1 MNFAEFLTIIVAG
14 AFFAGLLGS
23 LTGLGGGV
31 VIVPLLTL
39 GLGVDVR
46 YAAGAS
52 LLAVIGTS
60 CGAGAVPSRF
70 KFANLRIGLFLE
82 VAAVAGALAAALAV
96 TRVPVPVLS
105 FLFGGVL
112 LFSAWF
118 AVHPAAENPA
128 ATPDRLATLLDLDG
142 RHVEAGVEQDYH
154 VHGVPLGFG
163 LMFVAGI
170 LSGLLGIGS
179 GALKTLAMDQVM
191 RIPFKVSTATSNFM
205 IGLTAAASAGVYIS
219 RGYVDPELTLPVV
232 AGTVLG
238 AMFGTQV
245 LGRMRTRVLRP
256 LFALV
261 IVFLGVQMI
270 VRAFTH

>member
-1 MNFAEFLTIIVAG
+1 VNLAEFLTIIVAG

-60 CGAGAVPSRF
+60 CGAGAVPSRLRF
-70 KFANLRIGLFLE
+70 SNLRIGLFLE
-82 VAAVAGALAAALAV
+82 VAAVAGALSAALAV
-96 TRVPVPVLS
+96 THVPVSVLS

-118 AVHPAAENPA
+118 SLHPPVASPA
-128 ATPDRLATLLDLDG
+128 ATVDRFATLLDLDG
-142 RHVEAGVEQDYH
+142 RHVEGGVEQDYH
-154 VHGVPLGFG
+154 VRGVPSGFG
-163 LMFVAGI
+163 LMFVAGV

-232 AGTVLG
+232 FGTVLG
-238 AMFGTQV
+238 AMFGTHV
-245 LGRMRTRVLRP
+245 LGHMRTRVLRP

-261 IVFLGVQMI
+261 IVVLGVQMI

>member
-1 MNFAEFLTIIVAG
+1 MNLTEFLTIILIG

-31 VIVPLLTL
+31 VIVPLLTI
-39 GLGVDVR
+39 GLGVDVK

-60 CGAGAVPSRF
+60 CGAGAVPSRL
-70 KFANLRIGLFLE
+70 KLANLRIGLFLE
-82 VAAVAGALAAALAV
+82 VAAVSGALVAALSV
-96 TRVPVPVLS
+96 KHVPVSVLS
-105 FLFGGVL
+105 FLFGCVL

-118 AVHPAAENPA
+118 SFHQPAADPA
-128 ATPDRLATLLDLDG
+128 SSADRFAKMFDLDG
-142 RHVEAGVEQDYH
+142 HHVVAGVERDYH
-154 VHGVPLGFG
+154 VRGVQSGFG

-205 IGLTAAASAGVYIS
+205 IGLTAAASAGVYIA

-232 AGTVLG
+232 VGTVLG
-238 AMFGTQV
+238 AMFGTHV
-245 LGRMRTRVLRP
+245 LGRMGTRLLRP

-261 IVFLGVQMI
+261 IVVLGVQMI